1 MYRAVQDQLSLRS
14 NGDSHPAQDVAE
26 LRKKTADYMR
36 HHQDDFLPF
45 LTQVCTQCTSPTVY
59 LPICY
64 CKLAIVSILSVHQH
78 ELLQSLTQLKSCVS
92 YVQAGTVCY
101 FVGVL
106 PAECLPVLRD
116 SWALQYCATVSHL
129 QMICY
134 DAA

>member
-14 NGDSHPAQDVAE
+14 NGDTHPSQDVAE

-78 ELLQSLTQLKSCVS
+78 ELLCTLTQLKYTVLHMSWDTLWVSCQQNAS
-92 YVQAGTVCY
+92 LFFAIHGHCSIVQ
-101 FVGVL
+101 
-106 PAECLPVLRD
+106 
-116 SWALQYCATVSHL
+116 Q
-129 QMICY
+129 
-134 DAA
+134 